1 MKLGRS
7 QDKESVERKVM
18 SLINLH
24 GVTLGSGRHT
34 ALPVLHSRESLAEY
48 QAEELPLP

>member
-7 QDKESVERKVM
+7 QDTENVERKVM
-18 SLINLH
+18 SPANLH
-24 GVTLGSGRHT
+24 GVALGSCRHT

-48 QAEELPLP
+48 QVEELP